1 MKNLSFVLFL
11 ISATT
16 VAASCEPAKQGSY
29 EAPARS
35 VDDGDIEKGEFVLK
49 VDSSVERAMA
59 KDTVKREYH
68 L

>member
-1 MKNLSFVLFL
+1 MKNFSFILLL

-16 VAASCEPAKQGSY
+16 VVSSCEPAKQGSY

-35 VDDGDIEKGEFVLK
+35 VDEGDVEKGEFVLK
-49 VDSSVERAMA
+49 VDSSVERAIA
-59 KDTVKREYH
+59 KDTVKRVYS

>member
-1 MKNLSFVLFL
+1 MLL
-11 ISATT
+11 ISGTT
-16 VAASCEPAKQGSY
+16 VTSSCEPAKQGSY

-35 VDDGDIEKGEFVLK
+35 VDEGDVEKGEFVLK
-49 VDSSVERAMA
+49 VDSSVERAIA